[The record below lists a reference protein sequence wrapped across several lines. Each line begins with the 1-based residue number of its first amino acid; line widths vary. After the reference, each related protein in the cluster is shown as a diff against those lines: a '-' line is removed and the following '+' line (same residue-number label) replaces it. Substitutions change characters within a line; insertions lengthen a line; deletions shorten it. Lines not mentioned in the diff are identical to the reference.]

1 MTNILYTIYTIFKK
15 KICIYTSPFL
25 WFVKNRNNLFYTLTK
40 GSARK
45 PNYFTIRKSACQ
57 QSNTGRSRFTNH
69 STLSNYP
76 SPIQLPEWTVARAP
90 YSNSS
95 SQKTRSRNESSTAIP
110 FSMREAK
117 ARSVQSISIRS
128 HPVWRLRHPLESNK
142 LRLIDPG
149 PTFHADFS
157 RRRNRFPLPAFP
169 RSVCIIY
176 IHRRAEERGQEQFI
190 RGPRDS
196 RRSLCSWS
204 KRKASVYV
212 CVCVSWDEQRL
223 WNFEI
228 WDDEWR
234 SVIWRG
240 KFENLKETLYNLF
253 AILNI
258 FFQRSS
264 LRNIYIYIY
273 FKKLRIIYIK
283 IIRDEQKIFL
293 PSRISW

>member
-240 KFENLKETLYNLF
+240 KFENLKGTLYNLF

-258 FFQRSS
+258 FFSTFVSS
-264 LRNIYIYIY
+264 
-273 FKKLRIIYIK
+273 
-283 IIRDEQKIFL
+283 
-293 PSRISW
+293 